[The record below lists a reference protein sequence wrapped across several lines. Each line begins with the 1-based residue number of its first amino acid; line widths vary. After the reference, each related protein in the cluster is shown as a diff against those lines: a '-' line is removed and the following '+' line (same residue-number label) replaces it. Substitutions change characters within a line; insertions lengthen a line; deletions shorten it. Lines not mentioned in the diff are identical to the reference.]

1 MSKSKKKRELNPDK
15 FRTTLYLDK
24 DLVEYAREIRL
35 KLSGFLNAAIY
46 RVRLL
51 HPNIKDAN
59 SLNLDV
65 LLKTGANTEA
75 SGESR
80 TRGLFLTKDALGV
93 NSQTEPVTGF
103 SENETSEFLTPPA

>member
-1 MSKSKKKRELNPDK
+1 MPKSKKKRELNPDK

-24 DLVEYAREIRL
+24 DLVGFAKEKRL
-35 KLSGFLNAAIY
+35 KLSGFLNAALN
-46 RVRLL
+46 RVRKLN
-51 HPNIKDAN
+51 PKVEDVN

-80 TRGLFLTKDALGV
+80 TRGLFLTKEALYH
-93 NSQTEPVTGF
+93 
-103 SENETSEFLTPPA
+103 

>member
-1 MSKSKKKRELNPDK
+1 MLCNVMHTGKGKGKMSKSKKKRELNPDK

-24 DLVEYAREIRL
+24 DLVGFAKEKRL
-35 KLSGFLNAAIY
+35 KLSGFLNAALN

-51 HPNIKDAN
+51 HPNMKDAN

-75 SGESR
+75 SGEIR
-80 TRGLFLTKDALGV
+80 TRGLVLTKDALCH
-93 NSQTEPVTGF
+93 
-103 SENETSEFLTPPA
+103 

>member
-24 DLVEYAREIRL
+24 DLVGFAKEKRL
-35 KLSGFLNAAIY
+35 KLSGFLNAALN

-51 HPNIKDAN
+51 HPNMKDAN

-75 SGESR
+75 SGEIR
-80 TRGLFLTKDALGV
+80 TRGLVLTKDALCH
-93 NSQTEPVTGF
+93 
-103 SENETSEFLTPPA
+103 